1 VPTSPRLVLI
11 AASLLVIAAVGVG
24 GYFGVRA
31 LTDEDDE
38 APAPPVALNEE
49 DDEPEA
55 AEELG
60 FPGFATKNTTRI
72 GGDDETA
79 DAAGAAL
86 ATFPSVGGVD
96 RPAAVTL
103 VPSSDWAAGIAASVL
118 VSDPIR
124 APILLSDRD
133 GVPDQTETA
142 LDALRPEGSPETTDA
157 QVLRIGDAE
166 APGDLRAVDVPGGSP
181 AELADAVDRLRQR
194 LSDTKPENIVLA
206 STEDPGF
213 AMPAAAWA
221 ARSGDP
227 VLFVERDSV
236 PEATIEALKR
246 HEGVSA
252 FLLGPESVASEK
264 VVKQVERFAPAVQRI
279 SGEDPVTSA
288 IAFARFDAGS
298 FGWNIT
304 DPGHGLVIA
313 SSSRPLDAAAAAP
326 LSASGKW
333 GPLLVTDEADVVPT
347 PLRGF
352 LLDIKPG
359 YRSDPSRAFYN
370 HAWLIGNN
378 SAMSVAF
385 QAQVDDALE
394 LVQLEGAPEPRS
406 GAPESEPRQ

>member
-1 VPTSPRLVLI
+1 M
-11 AASLLVIAAVGVG
+11 G

-55 AEELG
+55 AKELG

-124 APILLSDRD
+124 APLLLSDRD

-206 STEDPGF
+206 ST
-213 AMPAAAWA
+213 
-221 ARSGDP
+221 
-227 VLFVERDSV
+227 
-236 PEATIEALKR
+236 
-246 HEGVSA
+246 
-252 FLLGPESVASEK
+252 
-264 VVKQVERFAPAVQRI
+264 
-279 SGEDPVTSA
+279 
-288 IAFARFDAGS
+288 
-298 FGWNIT
+298 
-304 DPGHGLVIA
+304 
-313 SSSRPLDAAAAAP
+313 AP

-406 GAPESEPRQ
+406 GPPE